1 MRKVPGAS
9 VEFDR
14 LGRLIA
20 VLLGLYLLKTLTQ
33 SVMAF
38 ALTGSIQSAMHD
50 LRDAVEKKLA
60 RLPVKYFDAHPF
72 GDVLS
77 RVTNDLDTLSNGLQQ
92 TLMQILSGILQIIL
106 AFAMMLSINRLMAA
120 VVFLIVP
127 SGRPHHPVCCDP
139 EPETLS
145 RPAEHPGEL
154 NGAITE
160 MYTGYK
166 EIQLFN
172 KQEEAVLDFEAVNEE
187 LRDNAFKAQF
197 MSSLISPL
205 VSMSTYLVIGVVAI
219 IGCLLALN
227 GSIQVGQIQAFV
239 RYVWQVNDPM
249 SQVSNFSAQIQAAFA
264 ALSRIAQILDEEELA
279 EPQVPARLSEAP
291 GTIVF
296 EHVYFGYEPGKP
308 IIRGPKPY
316 GKTRADRSHC
326 RSYRSR
332 EVHHHQPPHAIL
344 RCGQRQNSDGR
355 HRYPGHDPGGPAQN
369 MAMVLQDTWLFNGT
383 IYDNLR
389 YGRLDARRDEVI
401 AAAKLAGVHHFI
413 KTLPGGYDMIVNE
426 EGSNISQGEKQLLTI
441 ARAILKAPQ
450 ILILDEATSSVDT
463 RLEKHLQEAMA
474 TVIGNRTSFI
484 IAHRLSTIRNADPD
498 SGFGS
503 RGRGGA
509 GAARGTVKKRRF
521 LRPPLQFPV
530 CPLAIRSDGN
540 PKKPHIHQLFRCF
553 QHCMNVLRLL
563 LLLVLIQERAEA
575 VLHALQISKHL
586 FLIQPG
592 AQLYAFRYLF
602 EKIPVHLTDRPPQIP
617 DPPRQVLRRPEHGIF
632 KDPLFP
638 GAGCQRSIPEHEK
651 FFYGLERIFLLCR
664 RHFSAP
670 HIPSDPGKPHPHTAG
685 TAHLSLN
692 NNDTSSP

>member
-1 MRKVPGAS
+1 MKHKIRYLKNTAGRLAPFISPYKGGFFLSVLMVCLTTLTLSISPSVEGMATTLLVQNARDLMRKVPGAS

-127 SGRPHHPVCCDP
+127 SAVLITRFVVIRSQKLFLGQQN
-139 EPETLS
+139 TL
-145 RPAEHPGEL
+145 GKL

-187 LRDNAFKAQF
+187 LRDNAFKGQF

-308 IIRGPKPY
+308 IIRDLNLTVKRGQTVAIVGPTGA
-316 GKTRADRSHC
+316 GKSTIINLLMRFYDADSGRILMDGTDIRDMTRED
-326 RSYRSR
+326 
-332 EVHHHQPPHAIL
+332 L
-344 RCGQRQNSDGR
+344 RK
-355 HRYPGHDPGGPAQN
+355 N

-474 TVIGNRTSFI
+474 TVIENRTSFI
-484 IAHRLSTIRNADPD
+484 IAHRLSTIRNAD
-498 SGFGS
+498 
-503 RGRGGA
+503 
-509 GAARGTVKKRRF
+509 
-521 LRPPLQFPV
+521 L
-530 CPLAIRSDGN
+530 I
-540 PKKPHIHQLFRCF
+540 
-553 QHCMNVLRLL
+553 
-563 LLLVLIQERAEA
+563 LVLDHGDVVEQGRHAELLKKGGFYA
-575 VLHALQISKHL
+575 R
-586 FLIQPG
+586 
-592 AQLYAFRYLF
+592 LYNSQF
-602 EKIPVHLTDRPPQIP
+602 
-617 DPPRQVLRRPEHGIF
+617 
-632 KDPLFP
+632 
-638 GAGCQRSIPEHEK
+638 
-651 FFYGLERIFLLCR
+651 
-664 RHFSAP
+664 
-670 HIPSDPGKPHPHTAG
+670 
-685 TAHLSLN
+685 AH
-692 NNDTSSP
+692 

>member
-1 MRKVPGAS
+1 MKHKIRYLKNTAGRLAPFISPYKGGFFLSVLMVCLTTLTLSISPSVEGMATTLLVQNARNLMRKVPGAS

-127 SGRPHHPVCCDP
+127 SAVLITRFVVIRSQKLFLGQQN
-139 EPETLS
+139 TL
-145 RPAEHPGEL
+145 GKL

-264 ALSRIAQILDEEELA
+264 ALSRIAQILDEDELA

-308 IIRGPKPY
+308 IIRDLNLTVKRGQTVAIVGPTGA
-316 GKTRADRSHC
+316 GKSTIINLLMRFYDADSGRILMDGTDIRDMTRED
-326 RSYRSR
+326 
-332 EVHHHQPPHAIL
+332 L
-344 RCGQRQNSDGR
+344 RK
-355 HRYPGHDPGGPAQN
+355 N

-474 TVIGNRTSFI
+474 TVIENRTSFI
-484 IAHRLSTIRNADPD
+484 IAHRLSTIRNAD
-498 SGFGS
+498 
-503 RGRGGA
+503 
-509 GAARGTVKKRRF
+509 
-521 LRPPLQFPV
+521 L
-530 CPLAIRSDGN
+530 I
-540 PKKPHIHQLFRCF
+540 
-553 QHCMNVLRLL
+553 
-563 LLLVLIQERAEA
+563 LVLDHGDVVEQGRHTELLKKGGFYAR
-575 VLHALQISKHL
+575 
-586 FLIQPG
+586 
-592 AQLYAFRYLF
+592 LYNS
-602 EKIPVHLTDRPPQIP
+602 Q
-617 DPPRQVLRRPEHGIF
+617 
-632 KDPLFP
+632 
-638 GAGCQRSIPEHEK
+638 
-651 FFYGLERIFLLCR
+651 
-664 RHFSAP
+664 FS
-670 HIPSDPGKPHPHTAG
+670 H
-685 TAHLSLN
+685 
-692 NNDTSSP
+692 SSG

>member
-1 MRKVPGAS
+1 MKHKIRYLKNTAGRLAPFISPYKGGFFLSVLMVCLTTLTLSISPSVEGMATTLLVQNARDLMRKVPGAS
-9 VEFDR
+9 VEFDH

-33 SVMAF
+33 SVLAF

-127 SGRPHHPVCCDP
+127 SAVLITRFVVIRSQKLFLGQQN
-139 EPETLS
+139 TL
-145 RPAEHPGEL
+145 GKL

-308 IIRGPKPY
+308 IIRDLNLTVKRGQTVAIVGPTGA
-316 GKTRADRSHC
+316 GKSTIINLLMRFYDADSGRILMDGTDIRDMTRED
-326 RSYRSR
+326 
-332 EVHHHQPPHAIL
+332 L
-344 RCGQRQNSDGR
+344 RK
-355 HRYPGHDPGGPAQN
+355 N

-474 TVIGNRTSFI
+474 TVIENRTSFI
-484 IAHRLSTIRNADPD
+484 IAHRLSTIRNAD
-498 SGFGS
+498 
-503 RGRGGA
+503 
-509 GAARGTVKKRRF
+509 
-521 LRPPLQFPV
+521 L
-530 CPLAIRSDGN
+530 I
-540 PKKPHIHQLFRCF
+540 
-553 QHCMNVLRLL
+553 
-563 LLLVLIQERAEA
+563 LVLDHGDVVEQGRHAELLKKGGFYA
-575 VLHALQISKHL
+575 R
-586 FLIQPG
+586 
-592 AQLYAFRYLF
+592 LYNSQF
-602 EKIPVHLTDRPPQIP
+602 
-617 DPPRQVLRRPEHGIF
+617 
-632 KDPLFP
+632 
-638 GAGCQRSIPEHEK
+638 
-651 FFYGLERIFLLCR
+651 
-664 RHFSAP
+664 
-670 HIPSDPGKPHPHTAG
+670 
-685 TAHLSLN
+685 AH
-692 NNDTSSP
+692 

>member
-1 MRKVPGAS
+1 MKHKIRYLKNTAGRLAPFISPYKGGFFLSVLMVCLTTLTLSISPSVEGMATTLLVQNARDLMRKVPGAS

-127 SGRPHHPVCCDP
+127 SAVLITRFVVIRSQKLFLGQQN
-139 EPETLS
+139 TL
-145 RPAEHPGEL
+145 GKL

-264 ALSRIAQILDEEELA
+264 ALSRIAQILDEDELA

-308 IIRGPKPY
+308 IIRDLNLTVKRGQTVAIVGPTGA
-316 GKTRADRSHC
+316 GKSTIINLLMRFYDADSGRILMDGTDIRDMTRED
-326 RSYRSR
+326 
-332 EVHHHQPPHAIL
+332 L
-344 RCGQRQNSDGR
+344 RK
-355 HRYPGHDPGGPAQN
+355 N

-474 TVIGNRTSFI
+474 TVIENRTSFI
-484 IAHRLSTIRNADPD
+484 IAHRLSTIRNAD
-498 SGFGS
+498 
-503 RGRGGA
+503 
-509 GAARGTVKKRRF
+509 
-521 LRPPLQFPV
+521 L
-530 CPLAIRSDGN
+530 I
-540 PKKPHIHQLFRCF
+540 
-553 QHCMNVLRLL
+553 
-563 LLLVLIQERAEA
+563 LVLDHGDVVEQGRHTELLKKGGFYAR
-575 VLHALQISKHL
+575 
-586 FLIQPG
+586 
-592 AQLYAFRYLF
+592 LYNS
-602 EKIPVHLTDRPPQIP
+602 Q
-617 DPPRQVLRRPEHGIF
+617 
-632 KDPLFP
+632 
-638 GAGCQRSIPEHEK
+638 
-651 FFYGLERIFLLCR
+651 
-664 RHFSAP
+664 FS
-670 HIPSDPGKPHPHTAG
+670 H
-685 TAHLSLN
+685 
-692 NNDTSSP
+692 SSG

>member
-1 MRKVPGAS
+1 MKHKIRYLKNTADRLAPFISPYKGGFFLSVLMVCLTTLTLSISPSVEGMATTLLVQNARDLMRKVPGAS
-9 VEFDR
+9 VEFDH

-127 SGRPHHPVCCDP
+127 SAVLITRFVVIRSQKLFLGQQN
-139 EPETLS
+139 TL
-145 RPAEHPGEL
+145 GKL

-308 IIRGPKPY
+308 IIRDLNLTVKRGQTVAIVGPTGA
-316 GKTRADRSHC
+316 GKSTIINLLMRFYDADSGRILMDGTDIRDMTRED
-326 RSYRSR
+326 
-332 EVHHHQPPHAIL
+332 L
-344 RCGQRQNSDGR
+344 RK
-355 HRYPGHDPGGPAQN
+355 N

-463 RLEKHLQEAMA
+463 RLEKRLQEAMA
-474 TVIGNRTSFI
+474 TVIENRTSFI
-484 IAHRLSTIRNADPD
+484 IAHRLSTIRNAD
-498 SGFGS
+498 
-503 RGRGGA
+503 
-509 GAARGTVKKRRF
+509 
-521 LRPPLQFPV
+521 L
-530 CPLAIRSDGN
+530 I
-540 PKKPHIHQLFRCF
+540 
-553 QHCMNVLRLL
+553 
-563 LLLVLIQERAEA
+563 LVLDHGDVVEQGRHAELLKKGGFYA
-575 VLHALQISKHL
+575 R
-586 FLIQPG
+586 
-592 AQLYAFRYLF
+592 LYNSQF
-602 EKIPVHLTDRPPQIP
+602 
-617 DPPRQVLRRPEHGIF
+617 
-632 KDPLFP
+632 
-638 GAGCQRSIPEHEK
+638 
-651 FFYGLERIFLLCR
+651 
-664 RHFSAP
+664 
-670 HIPSDPGKPHPHTAG
+670 
-685 TAHLSLN
+685 AH
-692 NNDTSSP
+692 

>member
-1 MRKVPGAS
+1 MKHKIRYLKNTAGRLAPFISPYKGGFFLSVLMVCLTTLTLSISPSVEGMATTLLVQNARDLMRKVPGAS

-106 AFAMMLSINRLMAA
+106 AFAMMLSINRLMAT

-127 SGRPHHPVCCDP
+127 SAVLITRFVVIRSQKLFLGQQN
-139 EPETLS
+139 TL
-145 RPAEHPGEL
+145 GKL

-308 IIRGPKPY
+308 IIRDLNLTV
-316 GKTRADRSHC
+316 KTRADRSHC

-355 HRYPGHDPGGPAQN
+355 HRYPGHDPGGPAQK
-369 MAMVLQDTWLFNGT
+369 
-383 IYDNLR
+383 
-389 YGRLDARRDEVI
+389 YGYGA
-401 AAAKLAGVHHFI
+401 
-413 KTLPGGYDMIVNE
+413 PGYV
-426 EGSNISQGEKQLLTI
+426 
-441 ARAILKAPQ
+441 
-450 ILILDEATSSVDT
+450 
-463 RLEKHLQEAMA
+463 
-474 TVIGNRTSFI
+474 
-484 IAHRLSTIRNADPD
+484 
-498 SGFGS
+498 
-503 RGRGGA
+503 
-509 GAARGTVKKRRF
+509 
-521 LRPPLQFPV
+521 
-530 CPLAIRSDGN
+530 
-540 PKKPHIHQLFRCF
+540 
-553 QHCMNVLRLL
+553 
-563 LLLVLIQERAEA
+563 
-575 VLHALQISKHL
+575 AL
-586 FLIQPG
+586 
-592 AQLYAFRYLF
+592 
-602 EKIPVHLTDRPPQIP
+602 
-617 DPPRQVLRRPEHGIF
+617 
-632 KDPLFP
+632 
-638 GAGCQRSIPEHEK
+638 
-651 FFYGLERIFLLCR
+651 
-664 RHFSAP
+664 
-670 HIPSDPGKPHPHTAG
+670 
-685 TAHLSLN
+685 
-692 NNDTSSP
+692 

>member
-1 MRKVPGAS
+1 MKHKIRYLKNTAGRLAPFISPYKGGFFLSVLMVCLTTLTLSISPSVEGMATTLLVQNARDLMRKVPGAS

-127 SGRPHHPVCCDP
+127 SAVLITRFVVIRSQKLFLGQQN
-139 EPETLS
+139 TL
-145 RPAEHPGEL
+145 GKL

-308 IIRGPKPY
+308 IIRDLNLTVKRGQTVAIVGPTGA
-316 GKTRADRSHC
+316 GKSTIINLLMRFYDADSGRILMDGTDIRDMTRED
-326 RSYRSR
+326 
-332 EVHHHQPPHAIL
+332 L
-344 RCGQRQNSDGR
+344 RK
-355 HRYPGHDPGGPAQN
+355 N

-474 TVIGNRTSFI
+474 TVIENRTSFI
-484 IAHRLSTIRNADPD
+484 IAHRLSTIRNAD
-498 SGFGS
+498 
-503 RGRGGA
+503 
-509 GAARGTVKKRRF
+509 
-521 LRPPLQFPV
+521 L
-530 CPLAIRSDGN
+530 I
-540 PKKPHIHQLFRCF
+540 
-553 QHCMNVLRLL
+553 
-563 LLLVLIQERAEA
+563 LVLDHGDVVEQGRHTELLKKDGFYAR
-575 VLHALQISKHL
+575 
-586 FLIQPG
+586 
-592 AQLYAFRYLF
+592 LYNS
-602 EKIPVHLTDRPPQIP
+602 Q
-617 DPPRQVLRRPEHGIF
+617 
-632 KDPLFP
+632 
-638 GAGCQRSIPEHEK
+638 
-651 FFYGLERIFLLCR
+651 
-664 RHFSAP
+664 FS
-670 HIPSDPGKPHPHTAG
+670 H
-685 TAHLSLN
+685 
-692 NNDTSSP
+692 SSG

>member
-1 MRKVPGAS
+1 MKHKIRYLKNTAGRLAPFISPYKGGFFLSVLMVCLTTLTLSISPSVEGMATTLLVQNARDLMRKVPGAS

-33 SVMAF
+33 IVMAF

-127 SGRPHHPVCCDP
+127 SAVLITRFVVIRSQKLFLGQQN
-139 EPETLS
+139 TL
-145 RPAEHPGEL
+145 GKL

-308 IIRGPKPY
+308 IIRDLNLTVKRGQTVAIVGPTGA
-316 GKTRADRSHC
+316 GKSTIINLLMRFYDADSGRILMDGTDIRDMTRED
-326 RSYRSR
+326 
-332 EVHHHQPPHAIL
+332 L
-344 RCGQRQNSDGR
+344 RK
-355 HRYPGHDPGGPAQN
+355 N

-474 TVIGNRTSFI
+474 TVIENRTSFI
-484 IAHRLSTIRNADPD
+484 IAHRLSTIRNAD
-498 SGFGS
+498 
-503 RGRGGA
+503 
-509 GAARGTVKKRRF
+509 
-521 LRPPLQFPV
+521 L
-530 CPLAIRSDGN
+530 I
-540 PKKPHIHQLFRCF
+540 
-553 QHCMNVLRLL
+553 
-563 LLLVLIQERAEA
+563 LVLDHGDVVEQGRHAELLKKGGFYA
-575 VLHALQISKHL
+575 R
-586 FLIQPG
+586 
-592 AQLYAFRYLF
+592 LYNSQF
-602 EKIPVHLTDRPPQIP
+602 
-617 DPPRQVLRRPEHGIF
+617 
-632 KDPLFP
+632 
-638 GAGCQRSIPEHEK
+638 
-651 FFYGLERIFLLCR
+651 
-664 RHFSAP
+664 
-670 HIPSDPGKPHPHTAG
+670 
-685 TAHLSLN
+685 AH
-692 NNDTSSP
+692 

>member
-1 MRKVPGAS
+1 MKHKIRYLKNTADRLAPFISPYKGGFFLSVLMVCLTTLTLSISPAVEGLATTLLVQNARDLMRKVPGAS
-9 VEFDR
+9 VEFDH

-77 RVTNDLDTLSNGLQQ
+77 RVTNDLDTLSTGLQQ

-106 AFAMMLSINRLMAA
+106 AFAMMLSINRLMTA

-127 SGRPHHPVCCDP
+127 SAVLITRFVVIRSQKLFLGQQN
-139 EPETLS
+139 TL
-145 RPAEHPGEL
+145 GKL

-264 ALSRIAQILDEEELA
+264 ALSRIAQILDEDELA

-308 IIRGPKPY
+308 IIRDLNLTVKRGQTVAIVGPTGA
-316 GKTRADRSHC
+316 GKSTIINLLMRFYDADSGRILMDGTDIRDMTRED
-326 RSYRSR
+326 
-332 EVHHHQPPHAIL
+332 L
-344 RCGQRQNSDGR
+344 RK
-355 HRYPGHDPGGPAQN
+355 N

-463 RLEKHLQEAMA
+463 RLEKRLQEAMA
-474 TVIGNRTSFI
+474 TVIENRTSFI
-484 IAHRLSTIRNADPD
+484 IAHRLSTIRNAD
-498 SGFGS
+498 
-503 RGRGGA
+503 
-509 GAARGTVKKRRF
+509 
-521 LRPPLQFPV
+521 L
-530 CPLAIRSDGN
+530 I
-540 PKKPHIHQLFRCF
+540 
-553 QHCMNVLRLL
+553 
-563 LLLVLIQERAEA
+563 LVLDHGDVVEQGRHAELLKKGGFYA
-575 VLHALQISKHL
+575 R
-586 FLIQPG
+586 
-592 AQLYAFRYLF
+592 LYNS
-602 EKIPVHLTDRPPQIP
+602 Q
-617 DPPRQVLRRPEHGIF
+617 
-632 KDPLFP
+632 
-638 GAGCQRSIPEHEK
+638 
-651 FFYGLERIFLLCR
+651 
-664 RHFSAP
+664 FS
-670 HIPSDPGKPHPHTAG
+670 H
-685 TAHLSLN
+685 
-692 NNDTSSP
+692 SSG

>member
-1 MRKVPGAS
+1 MKHKIRYLKNTADRLAPFISPYKGGFFLSVLMVCLTTLTLSISPAVEGLATTLLVQNARDLMRKVPGAS
-9 VEFDR
+9 VEFDH

-38 ALTGSIQSAMHD
+38 TLTGSIQSAMHD

-77 RVTNDLDTLSNGLQQ
+77 RVTNDLDTLSTGLQQ

-106 AFAMMLSINRLMAA
+106 AFAMMLSINRLMTA

-127 SGRPHHPVCCDP
+127 SAVLITRFVVIRSQKLFLGQQN
-139 EPETLS
+139 TL
-145 RPAEHPGEL
+145 GKL

-264 ALSRIAQILDEEELA
+264 ALSRIAQILDEDELA
-279 EPQVPARLSEAP
+279 EPQAPARLSEAP

-308 IIRGPKPY
+308 IIRDLNLTVKRGQTVAIVGPTGA
-316 GKTRADRSHC
+316 GKSTIINLLMRFYDADSGRILMDGTDIRDMTRED
-326 RSYRSR
+326 
-332 EVHHHQPPHAIL
+332 L
-344 RCGQRQNSDGR
+344 RK
-355 HRYPGHDPGGPAQN
+355 N

-474 TVIGNRTSFI
+474 TVIENRTSFI
-484 IAHRLSTIRNADPD
+484 IAHRLSTIRNAD
-498 SGFGS
+498 
-503 RGRGGA
+503 
-509 GAARGTVKKRRF
+509 
-521 LRPPLQFPV
+521 L
-530 CPLAIRSDGN
+530 I
-540 PKKPHIHQLFRCF
+540 
-553 QHCMNVLRLL
+553 
-563 LLLVLIQERAEA
+563 LVLDHGDVVEQGRHAELLKKGGFYA
-575 VLHALQISKHL
+575 R
-586 FLIQPG
+586 
-592 AQLYAFRYLF
+592 LYNS
-602 EKIPVHLTDRPPQIP
+602 Q
-617 DPPRQVLRRPEHGIF
+617 
-632 KDPLFP
+632 
-638 GAGCQRSIPEHEK
+638 
-651 FFYGLERIFLLCR
+651 
-664 RHFSAP
+664 FS
-670 HIPSDPGKPHPHTAG
+670 H
-685 TAHLSLN
+685 
-692 NNDTSSP
+692 SSG

>member
-1 MRKVPGAS
+1 MKHKIRYLKNTADRLAPFISPYKGGFFLSVLMVCLTTLTLSISPAVEGLATTLLVQNARDLMRKVPGAS
-9 VEFDR
+9 VEFDH

-60 RLPVKYFDAHPF
+60 RPPVKYFDAHPF

-77 RVTNDLDTLSNGLQQ
+77 RVTNDLDTLSTGLQQ

-106 AFAMMLSINRLMAA
+106 AFAMMLSINRLMTA

-127 SGRPHHPVCCDP
+127 SAVLITRFVVIRSQKLFLGQQN
-139 EPETLS
+139 TL
-145 RPAEHPGEL
+145 GKL

-264 ALSRIAQILDEEELA
+264 ALSRIAQILDEDELA
-279 EPQVPARLSEAP
+279 EPQAPARLSEAP

-308 IIRGPKPY
+308 IIRDLNLTVKRGQTVAIVGPTGA
-316 GKTRADRSHC
+316 GKSTIINLLMRFYDADSGRILMDGTDIRDMTRED
-326 RSYRSR
+326 
-332 EVHHHQPPHAIL
+332 L
-344 RCGQRQNSDGR
+344 RK
-355 HRYPGHDPGGPAQN
+355 N

-474 TVIGNRTSFI
+474 TVIENRTSFI
-484 IAHRLSTIRNADPD
+484 IAHRLSTIRNAD
-498 SGFGS
+498 
-503 RGRGGA
+503 
-509 GAARGTVKKRRF
+509 
-521 LRPPLQFPV
+521 L
-530 CPLAIRSDGN
+530 I
-540 PKKPHIHQLFRCF
+540 
-553 QHCMNVLRLL
+553 
-563 LLLVLIQERAEA
+563 LVLDHGDVVEQGRHAELLKKGGFYA
-575 VLHALQISKHL
+575 R
-586 FLIQPG
+586 
-592 AQLYAFRYLF
+592 LYNSQF
-602 EKIPVHLTDRPPQIP
+602 
-617 DPPRQVLRRPEHGIF
+617 
-632 KDPLFP
+632 
-638 GAGCQRSIPEHEK
+638 
-651 FFYGLERIFLLCR
+651 
-664 RHFSAP
+664 
-670 HIPSDPGKPHPHTAG
+670 
-685 TAHLSLN
+685 AH
-692 NNDTSSP
+692 

>member
-1 MRKVPGAS
+1 MKHKIRYLKNTAGRLAPFISPYKGGFFLSVLMVCLTTLTLSISPAVEGMATTLLVQNARDLMRKVPGAS
-9 VEFDR
+9 VEFDH

-127 SGRPHHPVCCDP
+127 SAVLITRFVVIRSQKLFLGQQN
-139 EPETLS
+139 TL
-145 RPAEHPGEL
+145 GKL

-264 ALSRIAQILDEEELA
+264 ALSRIAQILDEDELA
-279 EPQVPARLSEAP
+279 EPQAPARLSEAP

-308 IIRGPKPY
+308 IIRDLNLTVKRGQTVAIVGPTGA
-316 GKTRADRSHC
+316 GKSTIINLLMRFYDADSGRILMDGTDIRDMTRED
-326 RSYRSR
+326 
-332 EVHHHQPPHAIL
+332 L
-344 RCGQRQNSDGR
+344 RK
-355 HRYPGHDPGGPAQN
+355 N

-474 TVIGNRTSFI
+474 TVIENRTSFI
-484 IAHRLSTIRNADPD
+484 IAHRLSTIRNAD
-498 SGFGS
+498 
-503 RGRGGA
+503 
-509 GAARGTVKKRRF
+509 
-521 LRPPLQFPV
+521 L
-530 CPLAIRSDGN
+530 I
-540 PKKPHIHQLFRCF
+540 
-553 QHCMNVLRLL
+553 
-563 LLLVLIQERAEA
+563 LVLDHGDVVEQGRHAELLKKGGFYA
-575 VLHALQISKHL
+575 R
-586 FLIQPG
+586 
-592 AQLYAFRYLF
+592 LYNS
-602 EKIPVHLTDRPPQIP
+602 Q
-617 DPPRQVLRRPEHGIF
+617 
-632 KDPLFP
+632 
-638 GAGCQRSIPEHEK
+638 
-651 FFYGLERIFLLCR
+651 
-664 RHFSAP
+664 FS
-670 HIPSDPGKPHPHTAG
+670 H
-685 TAHLSLN
+685 
-692 NNDTSSP
+692 SSG

>member
-1 MRKVPGAS
+1 MKHKIRYLKNIAGRLAPFISPYKGGFFLSVLMVCLTTLTLSISPAVEGMATTLLVQNARDLMRKVPGAS

-127 SGRPHHPVCCDP
+127 SAVLITRFVVIRSQKLFLGQQN
-139 EPETLS
+139 TL
-145 RPAEHPGEL
+145 GKL

-308 IIRGPKPY
+308 IIRDLNLTVKRGQTVAIVGPTGA
-316 GKTRADRSHC
+316 GKSTIINLLMRFYDADSGRILMDGTDIRDMTRED
-326 RSYRSR
+326 
-332 EVHHHQPPHAIL
+332 L
-344 RCGQRQNSDGR
+344 RK
-355 HRYPGHDPGGPAQN
+355 N

-474 TVIGNRTSFI
+474 TVIENRTSFI
-484 IAHRLSTIRNADPD
+484 IAHRLSTIRNAD
-498 SGFGS
+498 
-503 RGRGGA
+503 
-509 GAARGTVKKRRF
+509 
-521 LRPPLQFPV
+521 L
-530 CPLAIRSDGN
+530 I
-540 PKKPHIHQLFRCF
+540 
-553 QHCMNVLRLL
+553 
-563 LLLVLIQERAEA
+563 LVLDHGDVVEQGRHAELLKKGGFYA
-575 VLHALQISKHL
+575 R
-586 FLIQPG
+586 
-592 AQLYAFRYLF
+592 LYNSQF
-602 EKIPVHLTDRPPQIP
+602 
-617 DPPRQVLRRPEHGIF
+617 
-632 KDPLFP
+632 
-638 GAGCQRSIPEHEK
+638 
-651 FFYGLERIFLLCR
+651 
-664 RHFSAP
+664 
-670 HIPSDPGKPHPHTAG
+670 
-685 TAHLSLN
+685 AH
-692 NNDTSSP
+692 

>member
-1 MRKVPGAS
+1 MKHKIRYLKNTAGRLAPFISPYKGGFFLSVLMVCLTTLTLSISPSVEGMATTLLVQNARDLMRKVPGAS

-127 SGRPHHPVCCDP
+127 SAVLITRFVVIRSQKLFLGQQN
-139 EPETLS
+139 TL
-145 RPAEHPGEL
+145 GKL

-308 IIRGPKPY
+308 IIRDLNLTVKRGQTVAIVGPTGA
-316 GKTRADRSHC
+316 GKSTIINLLMRFYDADSGRILMDGTDIRDMTR
-326 RSYRSR
+326 
-332 EVHHHQPPHAIL
+332 ENL
-344 RCGQRQNSDGR
+344 RK
-355 HRYPGHDPGGPAQN
+355 N

-474 TVIGNRTSFI
+474 TVIENRTSFI
-484 IAHRLSTIRNADPD
+484 IAHRLSTIRNAD
-498 SGFGS
+498 
-503 RGRGGA
+503 
-509 GAARGTVKKRRF
+509 
-521 LRPPLQFPV
+521 L
-530 CPLAIRSDGN
+530 I
-540 PKKPHIHQLFRCF
+540 
-553 QHCMNVLRLL
+553 
-563 LLLVLIQERAEA
+563 LVLDHGDVVEQGRHTELLKKGGFYAR
-575 VLHALQISKHL
+575 
-586 FLIQPG
+586 
-592 AQLYAFRYLF
+592 LYNS
-602 EKIPVHLTDRPPQIP
+602 Q
-617 DPPRQVLRRPEHGIF
+617 
-632 KDPLFP
+632 
-638 GAGCQRSIPEHEK
+638 
-651 FFYGLERIFLLCR
+651 
-664 RHFSAP
+664 FS
-670 HIPSDPGKPHPHTAG
+670 H
-685 TAHLSLN
+685 
-692 NNDTSSP
+692 SSG

>member
-1 MRKVPGAS
+1 MKHKIRYLKNTADRLAPFISPYKGGFFLSVLMVCLTTLTLSISPAVEGLATTLLVQNARDLMRKVPGAS
-9 VEFDR
+9 VEFDH

-77 RVTNDLDTLSNGLQQ
+77 RVTNDLDTLSTGLQQ

-106 AFAMMLSINRLMAA
+106 AFAMMLSINRLMTA

-127 SGRPHHPVCCDP
+127 SAVLITRFVVIRSQKLFLGQQN
-139 EPETLS
+139 TL
-145 RPAEHPGEL
+145 GKL

-264 ALSRIAQILDEEELA
+264 ALSRIAQILDEDELA
-279 EPQVPARLSEAP
+279 EPQAPARLSEAP

-308 IIRGPKPY
+308 IIRDLNLTVKRGQTVAIVGPTGA
-316 GKTRADRSHC
+316 GKSTIINLLMRFYDADSGRILMDGTDIRDMTRED
-326 RSYRSR
+326 
-332 EVHHHQPPHAIL
+332 L
-344 RCGQRQNSDGR
+344 RK
-355 HRYPGHDPGGPAQN
+355 N

-474 TVIGNRTSFI
+474 TVIENRTSFI
-484 IAHRLSTIRNADPD
+484 IAHRLSTIRNAD
-498 SGFGS
+498 
-503 RGRGGA
+503 
-509 GAARGTVKKRRF
+509 
-521 LRPPLQFPV
+521 L
-530 CPLAIRSDGN
+530 I
-540 PKKPHIHQLFRCF
+540 
-553 QHCMNVLRLL
+553 
-563 LLLVLIQERAEA
+563 LVLDHGHVVEQGRHAELLKKGGFYA
-575 VLHALQISKHL
+575 R
-586 FLIQPG
+586 
-592 AQLYAFRYLF
+592 LYNS
-602 EKIPVHLTDRPPQIP
+602 Q
-617 DPPRQVLRRPEHGIF
+617 
-632 KDPLFP
+632 
-638 GAGCQRSIPEHEK
+638 
-651 FFYGLERIFLLCR
+651 
-664 RHFSAP
+664 FS
-670 HIPSDPGKPHPHTAG
+670 H
-685 TAHLSLN
+685 
-692 NNDTSSP
+692 SSG

>member
-1 MRKVPGAS
+1 MKHKIRYLKNTADRLAPFISPYKGGFFLSVLMVCLTTLTLSISPAVEGLATTLLVQNARDLMRKVPGAS
-9 VEFDR
+9 VEFDH

-77 RVTNDLDTLSNGLQQ
+77 RVTNDLDTLSTGLQQ

-106 AFAMMLSINRLMAA
+106 AFAMMLSINRLMTA

-127 SGRPHHPVCCDP
+127 SAVLITRFVVIRSQKLFLGQQN
-139 EPETLS
+139 TL
-145 RPAEHPGEL
+145 GKL

-264 ALSRIAQILDEEELA
+264 ALSRIAQILDEDELA
-279 EPQVPARLSEAP
+279 EPQAPARLSEAP

-308 IIRGPKPY
+308 IIRDLNLTVKRGQTVAIVGPTGA
-316 GKTRADRSHC
+316 GKSTIINLLMRFYDADSGRILMDGTDIRDMTRED
-326 RSYRSR
+326 
-332 EVHHHQPPHAIL
+332 L
-344 RCGQRQNSDGR
+344 RK
-355 HRYPGHDPGGPAQN
+355 N

-474 TVIGNRTSFI
+474 TVIENRTSFI
-484 IAHRLSTIRNADPD
+484 IAHRLSTIRNAD
-498 SGFGS
+498 
-503 RGRGGA
+503 
-509 GAARGTVKKRRF
+509 
-521 LRPPLQFPV
+521 L
-530 CPLAIRSDGN
+530 I
-540 PKKPHIHQLFRCF
+540 
-553 QHCMNVLRLL
+553 
-563 LLLVLIQERAEA
+563 LVLDHVDVVEQGRHAELLKKGGFYA
-575 VLHALQISKHL
+575 R
-586 FLIQPG
+586 
-592 AQLYAFRYLF
+592 LYNS
-602 EKIPVHLTDRPPQIP
+602 Q
-617 DPPRQVLRRPEHGIF
+617 
-632 KDPLFP
+632 
-638 GAGCQRSIPEHEK
+638 
-651 FFYGLERIFLLCR
+651 
-664 RHFSAP
+664 FS
-670 HIPSDPGKPHPHTAG
+670 H
-685 TAHLSLN
+685 
-692 NNDTSSP
+692 SSG

>member
-1 MRKVPGAS
+1 MKHKIRYLKNTADRLAPFISPYKGGFFLSVLMVCLTTLTLSISPAVEGLATTLLVQNARDLMRKVPGAS
-9 VEFDR
+9 VEFDH

-77 RVTNDLDTLSNGLQQ
+77 RVTNDLDTLSTGLQQ

-106 AFAMMLSINRLMAA
+106 AFAMMLSINRLMTA

-127 SGRPHHPVCCDP
+127 SAVLITRFVVIRSQKLFLGQQN
-139 EPETLS
+139 TL
-145 RPAEHPGEL
+145 GKL

-264 ALSRIAQILDEEELA
+264 ALSRIAQILDEDELA

-308 IIRGPKPY
+308 IIRDLNLTVKRGQTVAIVGPTGA
-316 GKTRADRSHC
+316 GKSTIINLLMRFYDADSGRILMDGTDIRDMTRED
-326 RSYRSR
+326 
-332 EVHHHQPPHAIL
+332 L
-344 RCGQRQNSDGR
+344 RK
-355 HRYPGHDPGGPAQN
+355 N

-474 TVIGNRTSFI
+474 TVIENRTSFI
-484 IAHRLSTIRNADPD
+484 IAHRLSTIRNAD
-498 SGFGS
+498 
-503 RGRGGA
+503 
-509 GAARGTVKKRRF
+509 
-521 LRPPLQFPV
+521 L
-530 CPLAIRSDGN
+530 I
-540 PKKPHIHQLFRCF
+540 
-553 QHCMNVLRLL
+553 
-563 LLLVLIQERAEA
+563 LVLDHGDVVEQGRHAELLKKGGFYA
-575 VLHALQISKHL
+575 R
-586 FLIQPG
+586 
-592 AQLYAFRYLF
+592 LYNS
-602 EKIPVHLTDRPPQIP
+602 Q
-617 DPPRQVLRRPEHGIF
+617 
-632 KDPLFP
+632 
-638 GAGCQRSIPEHEK
+638 
-651 FFYGLERIFLLCR
+651 
-664 RHFSAP
+664 FS
-670 HIPSDPGKPHPHTAG
+670 H
-685 TAHLSLN
+685 
-692 NNDTSSP
+692 SSG

>member
-1 MRKVPGAS
+1 MKHKIRYLKNTADRLAPFISPYKGGFFLSVLMVCLTTLTLSISPAVEGLATTLLVQNARDLMRKVPGAS
-9 VEFDR
+9 VEFDH

-77 RVTNDLDTLSNGLQQ
+77 RVTNDLDTLSTGLQQ

-106 AFAMMLSINRLMAA
+106 AFAMMLSINRLMTA

-127 SGRPHHPVCCDP
+127 SAVLITRFVVIRSQKLFLGQQN
-139 EPETLS
+139 TL
-145 RPAEHPGEL
+145 GKL

-264 ALSRIAQILDEEELA
+264 ALSRIAQILDEDELA
-279 EPQVPARLSEAP
+279 EPQAPARLSEAP

-308 IIRGPKPY
+308 IIRDLNLTVKRGQTVAIVGPTGA
-316 GKTRADRSHC
+316 GKSTIINLLMRFYDADSGRILMDGTDIRDMTRED
-326 RSYRSR
+326 
-332 EVHHHQPPHAIL
+332 L
-344 RCGQRQNSDGR
+344 RK
-355 HRYPGHDPGGPAQN
+355 N

-463 RLEKHLQEAMA
+463 RLEKRLQEAMA
-474 TVIGNRTSFI
+474 TVIENRTSFI
-484 IAHRLSTIRNADPD
+484 IAHRLSTIRNAD
-498 SGFGS
+498 
-503 RGRGGA
+503 
-509 GAARGTVKKRRF
+509 
-521 LRPPLQFPV
+521 L
-530 CPLAIRSDGN
+530 I
-540 PKKPHIHQLFRCF
+540 
-553 QHCMNVLRLL
+553 
-563 LLLVLIQERAEA
+563 LVLDHGDVVEQGRHAELLKKGGFYA
-575 VLHALQISKHL
+575 R
-586 FLIQPG
+586 
-592 AQLYAFRYLF
+592 LYNS
-602 EKIPVHLTDRPPQIP
+602 Q
-617 DPPRQVLRRPEHGIF
+617 
-632 KDPLFP
+632 
-638 GAGCQRSIPEHEK
+638 
-651 FFYGLERIFLLCR
+651 
-664 RHFSAP
+664 FS
-670 HIPSDPGKPHPHTAG
+670 H
-685 TAHLSLN
+685 
-692 NNDTSSP
+692 SSG

>member
-1 MRKVPGAS
+1 MKHKIRYLKNTADRLAPFISPYKGGFFLSVLMVCLTTLTLSISPAVEGLATTLLVQNARDLMRKVPGAS
-9 VEFDR
+9 VEFDH

-38 ALTGSIQSAMHD
+38 AITGSIQSAMHD

-127 SGRPHHPVCCDP
+127 SAVLITRFVVIRSQKLFLGQQN
-139 EPETLS
+139 TL
-145 RPAEHPGEL
+145 GKL

-264 ALSRIAQILDEEELA
+264 ALSRIAQILDEDELA
-279 EPQVPARLSEAP
+279 EPQAPARLSEAP

-308 IIRGPKPY
+308 IIRDLNLTVKRGQTVAIVGPTGA
-316 GKTRADRSHC
+316 GKSTIINLLMRFYDADSGRILMDGTDIRDMTRED
-326 RSYRSR
+326 
-332 EVHHHQPPHAIL
+332 L
-344 RCGQRQNSDGR
+344 RK
-355 HRYPGHDPGGPAQN
+355 N

-474 TVIGNRTSFI
+474 TVIENRTSFI
-484 IAHRLSTIRNADPD
+484 IAHRLSTIRNAD
-498 SGFGS
+498 
-503 RGRGGA
+503 
-509 GAARGTVKKRRF
+509 
-521 LRPPLQFPV
+521 L
-530 CPLAIRSDGN
+530 I
-540 PKKPHIHQLFRCF
+540 
-553 QHCMNVLRLL
+553 
-563 LLLVLIQERAEA
+563 LVLDHGDVVEQGRHAELLKKGGFYA
-575 VLHALQISKHL
+575 R
-586 FLIQPG
+586 
-592 AQLYAFRYLF
+592 LYNS
-602 EKIPVHLTDRPPQIP
+602 Q
-617 DPPRQVLRRPEHGIF
+617 
-632 KDPLFP
+632 
-638 GAGCQRSIPEHEK
+638 
-651 FFYGLERIFLLCR
+651 
-664 RHFSAP
+664 FS
-670 HIPSDPGKPHPHTAG
+670 H
-685 TAHLSLN
+685 
-692 NNDTSSP
+692 SSG

>member
-1 MRKVPGAS
+1 MKHKIRYLKNTAGRLAPFISPYKGGFFLSVLMVCLTTLTLSISPAVEGMATTLLVQNARDLMRKVPGAS

-127 SGRPHHPVCCDP
+127 SAVLITRFVVIRSQKLFLGQQN
-139 EPETLS
+139 TL
-145 RPAEHPGEL
+145 GKL

-308 IIRGPKPY
+308 IIRDLNLTVKRGQTVAIVGPTGA
-316 GKTRADRSHC
+316 GKSTIINLLMRFYDADSGRILMDGTDIRDMTRED
-326 RSYRSR
+326 
-332 EVHHHQPPHAIL
+332 L
-344 RCGQRQNSDGR
+344 RK
-355 HRYPGHDPGGPAQN
+355 N

-474 TVIGNRTSFI
+474 TVIENRTSFI
-484 IAHRLSTIRNADPD
+484 IAHRLSTIRNAD
-498 SGFGS
+498 
-503 RGRGGA
+503 
-509 GAARGTVKKRRF
+509 
-521 LRPPLQFPV
+521 L
-530 CPLAIRSDGN
+530 I
-540 PKKPHIHQLFRCF
+540 
-553 QHCMNVLRLL
+553 
-563 LLLVLIQERAEA
+563 LVLDHGDVVEQGRHAELLKKGGFYA
-575 VLHALQISKHL
+575 R
-586 FLIQPG
+586 
-592 AQLYAFRYLF
+592 LYNS
-602 EKIPVHLTDRPPQIP
+602 Q
-617 DPPRQVLRRPEHGIF
+617 
-632 KDPLFP
+632 
-638 GAGCQRSIPEHEK
+638 
-651 FFYGLERIFLLCR
+651 
-664 RHFSAP
+664 FS
-670 HIPSDPGKPHPHTAG
+670 H
-685 TAHLSLN
+685 
-692 NNDTSSP
+692 SSG

>member
-1 MRKVPGAS
+1 MKHKIRYLKNTAGRLAPFISPYKGGFFLSVLMVCLTTLTLSISPAVEGMATTLLVQNARDLMRKVPGAS

-38 ALTGSIQSAMHD
+38 AITGSIQSAMHD

-127 SGRPHHPVCCDP
+127 SAVLITRFVVIRSQKLFLGQQN
-139 EPETLS
+139 TL
-145 RPAEHPGEL
+145 GKL

-264 ALSRIAQILDEEELA
+264 ALSRIDQILDEEELA
-279 EPQVPARLSEAP
+279 EPQAPARLSEAP

-308 IIRGPKPY
+308 IIRDLNLTVKRGQTVAIVGPTGA
-316 GKTRADRSHC
+316 GKSTIINLLMRFYDADSGRILMDGTDIRDMTRED
-326 RSYRSR
+326 
-332 EVHHHQPPHAIL
+332 L
-344 RCGQRQNSDGR
+344 RK
-355 HRYPGHDPGGPAQN
+355 N

-474 TVIGNRTSFI
+474 TVIENRTSFI
-484 IAHRLSTIRNADPD
+484 IAHRLSTIRNAD
-498 SGFGS
+498 
-503 RGRGGA
+503 
-509 GAARGTVKKRRF
+509 
-521 LRPPLQFPV
+521 L
-530 CPLAIRSDGN
+530 I
-540 PKKPHIHQLFRCF
+540 
-553 QHCMNVLRLL
+553 
-563 LLLVLIQERAEA
+563 LVLDHGDVVEQGRHAELLKKGGFYA
-575 VLHALQISKHL
+575 R
-586 FLIQPG
+586 
-592 AQLYAFRYLF
+592 LYNSQF
-602 EKIPVHLTDRPPQIP
+602 
-617 DPPRQVLRRPEHGIF
+617 
-632 KDPLFP
+632 
-638 GAGCQRSIPEHEK
+638 
-651 FFYGLERIFLLCR
+651 
-664 RHFSAP
+664 
-670 HIPSDPGKPHPHTAG
+670 
-685 TAHLSLN
+685 AH
-692 NNDTSSP
+692 

>member
-1 MRKVPGAS
+1 MKHKIRYLKNTADRLAPFISPYKSGFFLSVLMVCLTTLTLSISPAVEGLATTLLVQNARDLMRKVPGAS
-9 VEFDR
+9 VEFDH

-77 RVTNDLDTLSNGLQQ
+77 RVTNDLDTLSTGLQQ

-106 AFAMMLSINRLMAA
+106 AFAMMLSINRLMTA

-127 SGRPHHPVCCDP
+127 SAVLITRFVVIRSQKLFLGQQN
-139 EPETLS
+139 TL
-145 RPAEHPGEL
+145 GKL

-264 ALSRIAQILDEEELA
+264 ALSRIAQILDEDELA

-308 IIRGPKPY
+308 IIRDLNLTVKRGQTVAIVGPTGA
-316 GKTRADRSHC
+316 GKSTIINLLMRFYDADSGRILMDGTDIRDMTRED
-326 RSYRSR
+326 
-332 EVHHHQPPHAIL
+332 L
-344 RCGQRQNSDGR
+344 RK
-355 HRYPGHDPGGPAQN
+355 N

-463 RLEKHLQEAMA
+463 RLEKRLQEAMA
-474 TVIGNRTSFI
+474 TVIENRTSFI
-484 IAHRLSTIRNADPD
+484 IAHRLSTIRNAD
-498 SGFGS
+498 
-503 RGRGGA
+503 
-509 GAARGTVKKRRF
+509 
-521 LRPPLQFPV
+521 L
-530 CPLAIRSDGN
+530 I
-540 PKKPHIHQLFRCF
+540 
-553 QHCMNVLRLL
+553 
-563 LLLVLIQERAEA
+563 LVLDHGDVVEQGRHAELLKKGGFYA
-575 VLHALQISKHL
+575 R
-586 FLIQPG
+586 
-592 AQLYAFRYLF
+592 LYNS
-602 EKIPVHLTDRPPQIP
+602 Q
-617 DPPRQVLRRPEHGIF
+617 
-632 KDPLFP
+632 
-638 GAGCQRSIPEHEK
+638 
-651 FFYGLERIFLLCR
+651 
-664 RHFSAP
+664 FS
-670 HIPSDPGKPHPHTAG
+670 H
-685 TAHLSLN
+685 
-692 NNDTSSP
+692 SSG

>member
-1 MRKVPGAS
+1 MKHKIRYLKNTAGRLAPFINPYKGGFFLSVLMVCLTTLTLSISPAVEGMATTLLVQNARDLMRKVPGAS

-38 ALTGSIQSAMHD
+38 TLTGSIQSAMHD

-127 SGRPHHPVCCDP
+127 SAVLITRFVVIRSQKLFLGQQN
-139 EPETLS
+139 TL
-145 RPAEHPGEL
+145 GKL

-308 IIRGPKPY
+308 IIRDLNLTVKRGQTVAIVGPTGA
-316 GKTRADRSHC
+316 GKSTIINLLMRFYDADSGRILMDGTDIRDMTRED
-326 RSYRSR
+326 
-332 EVHHHQPPHAIL
+332 L
-344 RCGQRQNSDGR
+344 RK
-355 HRYPGHDPGGPAQN
+355 N

-474 TVIGNRTSFI
+474 TVIENRTSFI
-484 IAHRLSTIRNADPD
+484 IAHRLSTIRNAD
-498 SGFGS
+498 
-503 RGRGGA
+503 
-509 GAARGTVKKRRF
+509 
-521 LRPPLQFPV
+521 L
-530 CPLAIRSDGN
+530 I
-540 PKKPHIHQLFRCF
+540 
-553 QHCMNVLRLL
+553 
-563 LLLVLIQERAEA
+563 LVLDHGDVVEQGRHAELLKKGGFYA
-575 VLHALQISKHL
+575 R
-586 FLIQPG
+586 
-592 AQLYAFRYLF
+592 LYNS
-602 EKIPVHLTDRPPQIP
+602 Q
-617 DPPRQVLRRPEHGIF
+617 
-632 KDPLFP
+632 
-638 GAGCQRSIPEHEK
+638 
-651 FFYGLERIFLLCR
+651 
-664 RHFSAP
+664 FS
-670 HIPSDPGKPHPHTAG
+670 H
-685 TAHLSLN
+685 
-692 NNDTSSP
+692 SSG

>member
-1 MRKVPGAS
+1 MKHKIRYLKNTADRLAPFISPYKGGFFLSVLMVCLTTLTLSISPAVEGLATTLLVQNARDLMRKVPGAS
-9 VEFDR
+9 VEFDH

-127 SGRPHHPVCCDP
+127 SAVLITRFVVIRSQKLFLGQQN
-139 EPETLS
+139 TL
-145 RPAEHPGEL
+145 GKL

-308 IIRGPKPY
+308 IIRDLNLTVKRGQTVAIVGPTGA
-316 GKTRADRSHC
+316 GKSTIINLLMRFYDADSGRILMDGTDIRDMTRED
-326 RSYRSR
+326 
-332 EVHHHQPPHAIL
+332 L
-344 RCGQRQNSDGR
+344 RK
-355 HRYPGHDPGGPAQN
+355 N

-474 TVIGNRTSFI
+474 TVIENRTSFI
-484 IAHRLSTIRNADPD
+484 IAHRLSTIRNAD
-498 SGFGS
+498 
-503 RGRGGA
+503 
-509 GAARGTVKKRRF
+509 
-521 LRPPLQFPV
+521 L
-530 CPLAIRSDGN
+530 I
-540 PKKPHIHQLFRCF
+540 
-553 QHCMNVLRLL
+553 
-563 LLLVLIQERAEA
+563 LVLDHGDVVEQGRHAELLKKGGFYA
-575 VLHALQISKHL
+575 R
-586 FLIQPG
+586 
-592 AQLYAFRYLF
+592 LYNSQF
-602 EKIPVHLTDRPPQIP
+602 
-617 DPPRQVLRRPEHGIF
+617 
-632 KDPLFP
+632 
-638 GAGCQRSIPEHEK
+638 
-651 FFYGLERIFLLCR
+651 
-664 RHFSAP
+664 
-670 HIPSDPGKPHPHTAG
+670 
-685 TAHLSLN
+685 AH
-692 NNDTSSP
+692 

>member
-1 MRKVPGAS
+1 MKHKIRYLKNTADRLAPFISPYKGGFFLSVLMVCLTTLTLSISPAVEGLATTLLVQNARDLMRKVPGAS
-9 VEFDR
+9 VEFDH

-77 RVTNDLDTLSNGLQQ
+77 RVTNDLDTLSTGLQQ

-106 AFAMMLSINRLMAA
+106 AFAMMLSINRLMTA

-127 SGRPHHPVCCDP
+127 SAVLITRFVVIRSQKLFLGQQN
-139 EPETLS
+139 TL
-145 RPAEHPGEL
+145 GKL

-264 ALSRIAQILDEEELA
+264 ALSRIAQILDEDELA
-279 EPQVPARLSEAP
+279 EPQAPARLSEAP

-308 IIRGPKPY
+308 IIRDLNLTVKRGQTVAIVGPTGA
-316 GKTRADRSHC
+316 GKSTIINLLMRFYDADSGRILMDGTDIRDMTRED
-326 RSYRSR
+326 
-332 EVHHHQPPHAIL
+332 L
-344 RCGQRQNSDGR
+344 RK
-355 HRYPGHDPGGPAQN
+355 N

-474 TVIGNRTSFI
+474 TVIENRTSFI
-484 IAHRLSTIRNADPD
+484 IAHRLSTIRNAD
-498 SGFGS
+498 
-503 RGRGGA
+503 
-509 GAARGTVKKRRF
+509 
-521 LRPPLQFPV
+521 L
-530 CPLAIRSDGN
+530 I
-540 PKKPHIHQLFRCF
+540 
-553 QHCMNVLRLL
+553 
-563 LLLVLIQERAEA
+563 LVLDHGDVVEQGRHTELLKKGGFYAR
-575 VLHALQISKHL
+575 
-586 FLIQPG
+586 
-592 AQLYAFRYLF
+592 LYNS
-602 EKIPVHLTDRPPQIP
+602 Q
-617 DPPRQVLRRPEHGIF
+617 
-632 KDPLFP
+632 
-638 GAGCQRSIPEHEK
+638 
-651 FFYGLERIFLLCR
+651 
-664 RHFSAP
+664 FS
-670 HIPSDPGKPHPHTAG
+670 H
-685 TAHLSLN
+685 
-692 NNDTSSP
+692 SSG

>member
-1 MRKVPGAS
+1 MKHKIRYLKNTADRLAPFISPYKSGFFLSVLMVCLTTLTLSISPAVEGLATTLLVQNARDLMRKVPGAS
-9 VEFDR
+9 VEFDH

-77 RVTNDLDTLSNGLQQ
+77 RVTNDLDTLSTGLQQ

-106 AFAMMLSINRLMAA
+106 AFAMMLSINRLMTA

-127 SGRPHHPVCCDP
+127 SAVLITRFVVIRSQKLFLGQQN
-139 EPETLS
+139 TL
-145 RPAEHPGEL
+145 GKL

-264 ALSRIAQILDEEELA
+264 ALSRIAQILDEDELA
-279 EPQVPARLSEAP
+279 EPQAPARLSEAP

-308 IIRGPKPY
+308 IIRDLNLTVKRGQTVAIVGPTGA
-316 GKTRADRSHC
+316 GKSTIINLLMRFYDADSGRILMDGTDIRDMTRED
-326 RSYRSR
+326 
-332 EVHHHQPPHAIL
+332 L
-344 RCGQRQNSDGR
+344 RK
-355 HRYPGHDPGGPAQN
+355 N

-463 RLEKHLQEAMA
+463 RLEKRLQEAMA
-474 TVIGNRTSFI
+474 TVIENRTSFI
-484 IAHRLSTIRNADPD
+484 IAHRLSTIRNAD
-498 SGFGS
+498 
-503 RGRGGA
+503 
-509 GAARGTVKKRRF
+509 
-521 LRPPLQFPV
+521 L
-530 CPLAIRSDGN
+530 I
-540 PKKPHIHQLFRCF
+540 
-553 QHCMNVLRLL
+553 
-563 LLLVLIQERAEA
+563 LVLDHGDVVEQGRHAELLKKGGFYA
-575 VLHALQISKHL
+575 R
-586 FLIQPG
+586 
-592 AQLYAFRYLF
+592 LYNS
-602 EKIPVHLTDRPPQIP
+602 Q
-617 DPPRQVLRRPEHGIF
+617 
-632 KDPLFP
+632 
-638 GAGCQRSIPEHEK
+638 
-651 FFYGLERIFLLCR
+651 
-664 RHFSAP
+664 FS
-670 HIPSDPGKPHPHTAG
+670 H
-685 TAHLSLN
+685 
-692 NNDTSSP
+692 SSG

>member
-1 MRKVPGAS
+1 MKHKIRYLKNTAGRLAPFISPYKGGFFLSVLMVCLTTLTLSISPSVEGMATTLLVQNARDLMRKVPGAS

-127 SGRPHHPVCCDP
+127 SAVLITRFVVIRSQKLFLGQQN
-139 EPETLS
+139 TL
-145 RPAEHPGEL
+145 GKL

-279 EPQVPARLSEAP
+279 EPQAPARLSEAP

-308 IIRGPKPY
+308 IIRDLNLTVKRGQTVAIVGPTGA
-316 GKTRADRSHC
+316 GKSTIINLLMRFYDADSGRILMDGTDIRDMTR
-326 RSYRSR
+326 
-332 EVHHHQPPHAIL
+332 ENL
-344 RCGQRQNSDGR
+344 RK
-355 HRYPGHDPGGPAQN
+355 N

-474 TVIGNRTSFI
+474 TVIENRTSFI
-484 IAHRLSTIRNADPD
+484 IAHRLSTIRNAD
-498 SGFGS
+498 
-503 RGRGGA
+503 
-509 GAARGTVKKRRF
+509 
-521 LRPPLQFPV
+521 L
-530 CPLAIRSDGN
+530 I
-540 PKKPHIHQLFRCF
+540 
-553 QHCMNVLRLL
+553 
-563 LLLVLIQERAEA
+563 LVLDHGDVVEQGRHTELLKKGGFYAR
-575 VLHALQISKHL
+575 
-586 FLIQPG
+586 
-592 AQLYAFRYLF
+592 LYNS
-602 EKIPVHLTDRPPQIP
+602 Q
-617 DPPRQVLRRPEHGIF
+617 
-632 KDPLFP
+632 
-638 GAGCQRSIPEHEK
+638 
-651 FFYGLERIFLLCR
+651 
-664 RHFSAP
+664 FS
-670 HIPSDPGKPHPHTAG
+670 H
-685 TAHLSLN
+685 
-692 NNDTSSP
+692 SSG

>member
-1 MRKVPGAS
+1 MKHKIRYLKNTADRLAPFISPYKGGFFLSVLMVCLTTLTLSISPAVEGLATTLLVQNARDLMRKVPGAS
-9 VEFDR
+9 VEFDH

-77 RVTNDLDTLSNGLQQ
+77 RVTNDLDTLSTGLQQ

-106 AFAMMLSINRLMAA
+106 AFAMMLSINRLMTA

-127 SGRPHHPVCCDP
+127 SAVLITRFVVIRSQKLFLGQQN
-139 EPETLS
+139 TL
-145 RPAEHPGEL
+145 GKL

-308 IIRGPKPY
+308 IIRDLNLTVKRGQTVAIVGPTGA
-316 GKTRADRSHC
+316 GKSTIINLLMRFYDADSGRILMDGTDIRDMTRED
-326 RSYRSR
+326 
-332 EVHHHQPPHAIL
+332 L
-344 RCGQRQNSDGR
+344 RK
-355 HRYPGHDPGGPAQN
+355 N

-474 TVIGNRTSFI
+474 TVIENRTSFI
-484 IAHRLSTIRNADPD
+484 IAHRLSTIRNAD
-498 SGFGS
+498 
-503 RGRGGA
+503 
-509 GAARGTVKKRRF
+509 
-521 LRPPLQFPV
+521 L
-530 CPLAIRSDGN
+530 I
-540 PKKPHIHQLFRCF
+540 
-553 QHCMNVLRLL
+553 
-563 LLLVLIQERAEA
+563 LVLDHGDVVEQGRHAELLKKGGFYA
-575 VLHALQISKHL
+575 R
-586 FLIQPG
+586 
-592 AQLYAFRYLF
+592 LYNSQF
-602 EKIPVHLTDRPPQIP
+602 
-617 DPPRQVLRRPEHGIF
+617 
-632 KDPLFP
+632 
-638 GAGCQRSIPEHEK
+638 
-651 FFYGLERIFLLCR
+651 
-664 RHFSAP
+664 
-670 HIPSDPGKPHPHTAG
+670 
-685 TAHLSLN
+685 AH
-692 NNDTSSP
+692 

>member
-1 MRKVPGAS
+1 MKHKIRYLKNTAGRLAPFISPYKGGFFLSVLMVCLTTLTLSISPSVEGMATTLLVQNARDLMRKVPGAS
-9 VEFDR
+9 VEFDH

-127 SGRPHHPVCCDP
+127 SAVLITRFVVIRSQKLFLGQQN
-139 EPETLS
+139 TL
-145 RPAEHPGEL
+145 GKL

-308 IIRGPKPY
+308 IIRDLNLTVKRGQTVAIVGPTGA
-316 GKTRADRSHC
+316 GKSTIINLLMRFYDADSGRILMDGTDIRDMTRED
-326 RSYRSR
+326 
-332 EVHHHQPPHAIL
+332 L
-344 RCGQRQNSDGR
+344 RK
-355 HRYPGHDPGGPAQN
+355 N

-474 TVIGNRTSFI
+474 TVIENRTSFI
-484 IAHRLSTIRNADPD
+484 IAHRLSTIRNAD
-498 SGFGS
+498 
-503 RGRGGA
+503 
-509 GAARGTVKKRRF
+509 
-521 LRPPLQFPV
+521 L
-530 CPLAIRSDGN
+530 I
-540 PKKPHIHQLFRCF
+540 
-553 QHCMNVLRLL
+553 
-563 LLLVLIQERAEA
+563 LVLDHGDVVEQGRHAELLKKGGFYA
-575 VLHALQISKHL
+575 R
-586 FLIQPG
+586 
-592 AQLYAFRYLF
+592 LYNS
-602 EKIPVHLTDRPPQIP
+602 Q
-617 DPPRQVLRRPEHGIF
+617 
-632 KDPLFP
+632 
-638 GAGCQRSIPEHEK
+638 
-651 FFYGLERIFLLCR
+651 
-664 RHFSAP
+664 FS
-670 HIPSDPGKPHPHTAG
+670 H
-685 TAHLSLN
+685 
-692 NNDTSSP
+692 SSG

>member
-1 MRKVPGAS
+1 MKHKIRYLKNTAGRLAPFISPYKGGFFLSVLMVCLTTLTLSISPSVEGMATTLLVQNARDLMRKVPGAS

-33 SVMAF
+33 IVMAF

-127 SGRPHHPVCCDP
+127 SAVLITRFVVIRSQKLFLGQQN
-139 EPETLS
+139 TL
-145 RPAEHPGEL
+145 GKL

-308 IIRGPKPY
+308 IIRDLNLTVKRGQTVAIVGPTGA
-316 GKTRADRSHC
+316 GKSTIINLLMRFYDADSGRILMDGTDIRDMTRED
-326 RSYRSR
+326 
-332 EVHHHQPPHAIL
+332 L
-344 RCGQRQNSDGR
+344 RK
-355 HRYPGHDPGGPAQN
+355 N

-474 TVIGNRTSFI
+474 TVIENRTSFI
-484 IAHRLSTIRNADPD
+484 IAHRLSTIRNAD
-498 SGFGS
+498 
-503 RGRGGA
+503 
-509 GAARGTVKKRRF
+509 
-521 LRPPLQFPV
+521 L
-530 CPLAIRSDGN
+530 I
-540 PKKPHIHQLFRCF
+540 
-553 QHCMNVLRLL
+553 
-563 LLLVLIQERAEA
+563 LVLDHGDVVEQGRHAELLKKGGFYA
-575 VLHALQISKHL
+575 R
-586 FLIQPG
+586 
-592 AQLYAFRYLF
+592 LYNS
-602 EKIPVHLTDRPPQIP
+602 Q
-617 DPPRQVLRRPEHGIF
+617 
-632 KDPLFP
+632 
-638 GAGCQRSIPEHEK
+638 
-651 FFYGLERIFLLCR
+651 
-664 RHFSAP
+664 FS
-670 HIPSDPGKPHPHTAG
+670 H
-685 TAHLSLN
+685 
-692 NNDTSSP
+692 SSG

>member
-1 MRKVPGAS
+1 MKHKIRYLKNTAGRLAPFISPYKGGFFLSVLMVCLTTLTLSISPSVEGMATTLLVQNARDLMRKVPGAS

-127 SGRPHHPVCCDP
+127 SAVLITRFVVIRSQKLFLGQQN
-139 EPETLS
+139 TL
-145 RPAEHPGEL
+145 GKL

-279 EPQVPARLSEAP
+279 EPQAPARLSEAP

-308 IIRGPKPY
+308 IIRDLNLTVKRGQTVAIVGPTGA
-316 GKTRADRSHC
+316 GKSTIINLLMRFYDADSGRILMDGTDIRDMTRED
-326 RSYRSR
+326 
-332 EVHHHQPPHAIL
+332 L
-344 RCGQRQNSDGR
+344 RK
-355 HRYPGHDPGGPAQN
+355 N

-474 TVIGNRTSFI
+474 TVIENRTSFI
-484 IAHRLSTIRNADPD
+484 IAHRLSTIRNAD
-498 SGFGS
+498 
-503 RGRGGA
+503 
-509 GAARGTVKKRRF
+509 
-521 LRPPLQFPV
+521 L
-530 CPLAIRSDGN
+530 I
-540 PKKPHIHQLFRCF
+540 
-553 QHCMNVLRLL
+553 
-563 LLLVLIQERAEA
+563 LVLDHGDVVEQGRHTELLKKGGFYAR
-575 VLHALQISKHL
+575 
-586 FLIQPG
+586 
-592 AQLYAFRYLF
+592 LYNSQF
-602 EKIPVHLTDRPPQIP
+602 
-617 DPPRQVLRRPEHGIF
+617 
-632 KDPLFP
+632 
-638 GAGCQRSIPEHEK
+638 
-651 FFYGLERIFLLCR
+651 
-664 RHFSAP
+664 
-670 HIPSDPGKPHPHTAG
+670 
-685 TAHLSLN
+685 AH
-692 NNDTSSP
+692 

>member
-1 MRKVPGAS
+1 MKHKIRYLKNTAGRLAPFISPYKGGFFLSVLMVCLTTLTLSISPSVEGMATTLLVQNARDLMRKVPGAS

-77 RVTNDLDTLSNGLQQ
+77 RVTNDLDTLSTGLQQ

-127 SGRPHHPVCCDP
+127 SAVLITRFVVIRSQKLFLGQQN
-139 EPETLS
+139 TL
-145 RPAEHPGEL
+145 GKL

-308 IIRGPKPY
+308 IIRDLNLTVKRGQTVAIVGPTGA
-316 GKTRADRSHC
+316 GKSTIINLLMRFYDADSGRILMDGTDIRDMTRED
-326 RSYRSR
+326 
-332 EVHHHQPPHAIL
+332 L
-344 RCGQRQNSDGR
+344 RK
-355 HRYPGHDPGGPAQN
+355 N

-474 TVIGNRTSFI
+474 TVIENRTSFI
-484 IAHRLSTIRNADPD
+484 IAHRLSTIRNAD
-498 SGFGS
+498 
-503 RGRGGA
+503 
-509 GAARGTVKKRRF
+509 
-521 LRPPLQFPV
+521 L
-530 CPLAIRSDGN
+530 I
-540 PKKPHIHQLFRCF
+540 
-553 QHCMNVLRLL
+553 
-563 LLLVLIQERAEA
+563 LVLDHGDVVEQGRHTELLKKGGFYAR
-575 VLHALQISKHL
+575 
-586 FLIQPG
+586 
-592 AQLYAFRYLF
+592 LYNS
-602 EKIPVHLTDRPPQIP
+602 Q
-617 DPPRQVLRRPEHGIF
+617 
-632 KDPLFP
+632 
-638 GAGCQRSIPEHEK
+638 
-651 FFYGLERIFLLCR
+651 
-664 RHFSAP
+664 FS
-670 HIPSDPGKPHPHTAG
+670 H
-685 TAHLSLN
+685 
-692 NNDTSSP
+692 SSG

>member
-1 MRKVPGAS
+1 MKHKIRYLKNTADRLAPFISPYKGGFFLSVLMVCLTTLTLSISPAVEGLATTLLVQNARDLMRKVPGAS
-9 VEFDR
+9 VEFDH

-38 ALTGSIQSAMHD
+38 TLTGSIQSAMHD

-77 RVTNDLDTLSNGLQQ
+77 RVTNDLDTLSTGLQQ

-106 AFAMMLSINRLMAA
+106 AFAMMLSINRLMTA

-127 SGRPHHPVCCDP
+127 SAVLITRFVVIRSQKLFLGQQN
-139 EPETLS
+139 TL
-145 RPAEHPGEL
+145 GKL

-264 ALSRIAQILDEEELA
+264 ALSRIAQILDEDELA
-279 EPQVPARLSEAP
+279 EPQAPARLSEAP

-308 IIRGPKPY
+308 IIRDLNLTVKRGQTVAIVGPTGA
-316 GKTRADRSHC
+316 GKSTIINLLMRFYDADSGRILMDGTDIRDMTRED
-326 RSYRSR
+326 
-332 EVHHHQPPHAIL
+332 L
-344 RCGQRQNSDGR
+344 RK
-355 HRYPGHDPGGPAQN
+355 N

-463 RLEKHLQEAMA
+463 RLEKRLQEAMA
-474 TVIGNRTSFI
+474 TVIENRTSFI
-484 IAHRLSTIRNADPD
+484 IAHRLSTIRNAD
-498 SGFGS
+498 
-503 RGRGGA
+503 
-509 GAARGTVKKRRF
+509 
-521 LRPPLQFPV
+521 L
-530 CPLAIRSDGN
+530 I
-540 PKKPHIHQLFRCF
+540 
-553 QHCMNVLRLL
+553 
-563 LLLVLIQERAEA
+563 LVLDHGDVVEQGRHAELLKKGGFYA
-575 VLHALQISKHL
+575 R
-586 FLIQPG
+586 
-592 AQLYAFRYLF
+592 LYNS
-602 EKIPVHLTDRPPQIP
+602 Q
-617 DPPRQVLRRPEHGIF
+617 
-632 KDPLFP
+632 
-638 GAGCQRSIPEHEK
+638 
-651 FFYGLERIFLLCR
+651 
-664 RHFSAP
+664 FS
-670 HIPSDPGKPHPHTAG
+670 H
-685 TAHLSLN
+685 
-692 NNDTSSP
+692 SSG

>member
-1 MRKVPGAS
+1 MKHKIRYLKNTAGRLAPFISPYKGGFFLSVLMVCLTTLTLSISPAVEGMATTLLVQNARDLMRKVPGAS

-38 ALTGSIQSAMHD
+38 AITGSIQSAMHD

-92 TLMQILSGILQIIL
+92 TLMHILSGILQIIL

-127 SGRPHHPVCCDP
+127 SAVLITRFVVIRSQKLFLGQQN
-139 EPETLS
+139 TL
-145 RPAEHPGEL
+145 GKL

-308 IIRGPKPY
+308 IIRDLNLTVKRGQTVAIVGPTGA
-316 GKTRADRSHC
+316 GKSTIINLLMRFYDADSGRILMDGTDIRDMTRED
-326 RSYRSR
+326 
-332 EVHHHQPPHAIL
+332 L
-344 RCGQRQNSDGR
+344 RK
-355 HRYPGHDPGGPAQN
+355 N

-474 TVIGNRTSFI
+474 TVIENRTSFI
-484 IAHRLSTIRNADPD
+484 IAHRLSTIRNAD
-498 SGFGS
+498 
-503 RGRGGA
+503 
-509 GAARGTVKKRRF
+509 
-521 LRPPLQFPV
+521 L
-530 CPLAIRSDGN
+530 I
-540 PKKPHIHQLFRCF
+540 
-553 QHCMNVLRLL
+553 
-563 LLLVLIQERAEA
+563 LVLDHGDVVEQGRHAELLKKGGFYA
-575 VLHALQISKHL
+575 R
-586 FLIQPG
+586 
-592 AQLYAFRYLF
+592 LYNSQF
-602 EKIPVHLTDRPPQIP
+602 
-617 DPPRQVLRRPEHGIF
+617 
-632 KDPLFP
+632 
-638 GAGCQRSIPEHEK
+638 
-651 FFYGLERIFLLCR
+651 
-664 RHFSAP
+664 
-670 HIPSDPGKPHPHTAG
+670 
-685 TAHLSLN
+685 AH
-692 NNDTSSP
+692 

>member
-1 MRKVPGAS
+1 MKHKIRYLKNTAGRLAPFISPYKGGFFLSVLMVCLTTLTLSISPAVEGLATTLLVQNARDLMRKVPGAS
-9 VEFDR
+9 VEFDH

-77 RVTNDLDTLSNGLQQ
+77 RVTNDLDTLSTGLQQ

-106 AFAMMLSINRLMAA
+106 AFAMMLSINRLMTA

-127 SGRPHHPVCCDP
+127 SAVLITRFVVIRSQKLFLGQQN
-139 EPETLS
+139 TL
-145 RPAEHPGEL
+145 GKL

-308 IIRGPKPY
+308 IIRDLNLTVKRGQTVAIVGPTGA
-316 GKTRADRSHC
+316 GKSTIINLLMRFYDADSGRILMDGTDIRDMTRED
-326 RSYRSR
+326 
-332 EVHHHQPPHAIL
+332 L
-344 RCGQRQNSDGR
+344 RK
-355 HRYPGHDPGGPAQN
+355 N

-474 TVIGNRTSFI
+474 TVIENRTSFI
-484 IAHRLSTIRNADPD
+484 IAHRLSTIRNAD
-498 SGFGS
+498 
-503 RGRGGA
+503 
-509 GAARGTVKKRRF
+509 
-521 LRPPLQFPV
+521 L
-530 CPLAIRSDGN
+530 I
-540 PKKPHIHQLFRCF
+540 
-553 QHCMNVLRLL
+553 
-563 LLLVLIQERAEA
+563 LVLDHGDVVEQGRHAELLKKGGFYA
-575 VLHALQISKHL
+575 R
-586 FLIQPG
+586 
-592 AQLYAFRYLF
+592 LYNS
-602 EKIPVHLTDRPPQIP
+602 Q
-617 DPPRQVLRRPEHGIF
+617 
-632 KDPLFP
+632 
-638 GAGCQRSIPEHEK
+638 
-651 FFYGLERIFLLCR
+651 
-664 RHFSAP
+664 FS
-670 HIPSDPGKPHPHTAG
+670 H
-685 TAHLSLN
+685 
-692 NNDTSSP
+692 SSG

>member
-1 MRKVPGAS
+1 MKHKIRYLKNTADRLAPFISPYKGGFFLSVLMVCLTTLTLSISPSVEGMATTLLVQNARDLMRKVPGAS

-127 SGRPHHPVCCDP
+127 SAVLITRFVVIRSQKLFLGQQN
-139 EPETLS
+139 TL
-145 RPAEHPGEL
+145 GKL

-308 IIRGPKPY
+308 IIRDLNLTVKRGQTVAIVGPTGA
-316 GKTRADRSHC
+316 GKSTIINLLMRFYDADSGRILMDGTDIRDMTRED
-326 RSYRSR
+326 
-332 EVHHHQPPHAIL
+332 L
-344 RCGQRQNSDGR
+344 RK
-355 HRYPGHDPGGPAQN
+355 N

-463 RLEKHLQEAMA
+463 RLEKRLQEAMA
-474 TVIGNRTSFI
+474 TVIENRTSFI
-484 IAHRLSTIRNADPD
+484 IAHRLSTIRNAD
-498 SGFGS
+498 
-503 RGRGGA
+503 
-509 GAARGTVKKRRF
+509 
-521 LRPPLQFPV
+521 L
-530 CPLAIRSDGN
+530 I
-540 PKKPHIHQLFRCF
+540 
-553 QHCMNVLRLL
+553 
-563 LLLVLIQERAEA
+563 LVLDHGDVVEQGRHAELLKKGGFYA
-575 VLHALQISKHL
+575 R
-586 FLIQPG
+586 
-592 AQLYAFRYLF
+592 LYNS
-602 EKIPVHLTDRPPQIP
+602 Q
-617 DPPRQVLRRPEHGIF
+617 
-632 KDPLFP
+632 
-638 GAGCQRSIPEHEK
+638 
-651 FFYGLERIFLLCR
+651 
-664 RHFSAP
+664 FS
-670 HIPSDPGKPHPHTAG
+670 H
-685 TAHLSLN
+685 
-692 NNDTSSP
+692 SSG